1 MAINS
6 VRFTV
11 MKNFQKDGHDIDLG
25 DYAGQQIT
33 RPDMNSPGGVKTSYL
48 LHAVV
53 PVREGDAVLSTGVN
67 LDVTD
72 LVAAGDIKVN

>member
-1 MAINS
+1 MQ
-6 VRFTV
+6 
-11 MKNFQKDGHDIDLG
+11 KKFQKDGHEIDVG
-25 DYAGQQIT
+25 DYAGQETT
-33 RPDMNSPGGVKTSYL
+33 RSDMNSPGGVRTSYV

-72 LVAAGDIKVN
+72 LVATGDVEVN